1 MLAGKKGSR
10 SWELDEKRGLAGRWE
25 PLCLSQHHKKF
36 DHRQT
41 RIIYECFFMCY
52 FMHFDPISSRI
63 QGDFQPYVWSRLG
76 GVFRGH
82 FLLEK
87 RLLKH
92 TSVLYSLLFFADSSQ
107 SSLTHLMWEPKTE
120 KDQ

>member
-25 PLCLSQHHKKF
+25 PLCLSQQHKKF

-41 RIIYECFFMCY
+41 RIIYESFFMCY
-52 FMHFDPISSRI
+52 LMHFDSISSRI
-63 QGDFQPYVWSRLG
+63 QGNFLPYVWSRLG
-76 GVFRGH
+76 GVFRGVFRGH
-82 FLLEK
+82 YLLEK
-87 RLLKH
+87 LLLKH

-107 SSLTHLMWEPKTE
+107 SS
-120 KDQ
+120 

>member
-25 PLCLSQHHKKF
+25 PLCLSQQHKTF

-52 FMHFDPISSRI
+52 FMHFDPISRRI
-63 QGDFQPYVWSRLG
+63 QDDFQPYVWSRLG

-92 TSVLYSLLFFADSSQ
+92 TSVLYALLFFADSSQ
-107 SSLTHLMWEPKTE
+107 ASLIHLMWERKTE